1 MIKID
6 FSLAIAL
13 YLGGLI
19 FLLFFS
25 WILAKKYK
33 ERDLSLDPRFIWYCS
48 VCTYTY
54 INTKEDDFSLCPR
67 CGNYNKRETE
77 KKS

>member
-13 YLGGLI
+13 FIIFFISLI
-19 FLLFFS
+19 LIIWLLS
-25 WILAKKYK
+25 KKQK
-33 ERDLSLDPRFIWYCS
+33 DKDLSLDDRFIWFCS

-54 INTKEDDFSLCPR
+54 INTKEDAISVCPR
-67 CGNYNKRETE
+67 CGSYNK
-77 KKS
+77 K

>member
-13 YLGGLI
+13 FIIFFISLI
-19 FLLFFS
+19 LIIWLLS
-25 WILAKKYK
+25 KKQK
-33 ERDLSLDPRFIWYCS
+33 DKDLSLDDRFIWFCS

-54 INTKEDDFSLCPR
+54 INTKENTISVCPR
-67 CGNYNKRETE
+67 CGSYNK
-77 KKS
+77 K